1 MSATNKDNDFIEEEI
16 EDDEDIEMRVVE
28 RNDNKEEEEQ
38 KQHDKI
44 IDQFKIVYKQNNQ
57 FQCIVT

>member
-38 KQHDKI
+38 KQHDKT